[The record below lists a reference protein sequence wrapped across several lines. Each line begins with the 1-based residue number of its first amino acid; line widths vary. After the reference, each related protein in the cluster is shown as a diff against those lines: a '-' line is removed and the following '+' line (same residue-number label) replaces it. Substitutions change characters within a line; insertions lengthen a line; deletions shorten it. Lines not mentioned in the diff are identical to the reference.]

1 MSKIIRHTNL
11 ASEQPGPRADVD
23 LPLEG
28 INFEAHITPWLSFKL
43 DTKTFRKSTLSAAVT
58 VVLLSL
64 TGCACA
70 GAAAAVGAPAWA
82 ATLVLFVPGMFYL
95 LARRK

>member
-28 INFEAHITPWLSFKL
+28 INFESREQAGRRPL
-43 DTKTFRKSTLSAAVT
+43 DGAGRSEDFEALEFGVAA
-58 VVLLSL
+58 LLD
-64 TGCACA
+64 
-70 GAAAAVGAPAWA
+70 VD
-82 ATLVLFVPGMFYL
+82 
-95 LARRK
+95 